1 MAKKTKQGPPPD
13 KVALFNKLIATIPE
27 IERKGDTNPYT
38 SYNGN
43 MFTHLTPEGTF
54 SIRLPEKELEPFI
67 KKYKTKL
74 LEIYGIVKKDFVVV
88 PESLFKKTGELR
100 PYLRMSF
107 DYAKTLKVKPTSK
120 TKKS

>member
-54 SIRLPEKELEPFI
+54 EPFI